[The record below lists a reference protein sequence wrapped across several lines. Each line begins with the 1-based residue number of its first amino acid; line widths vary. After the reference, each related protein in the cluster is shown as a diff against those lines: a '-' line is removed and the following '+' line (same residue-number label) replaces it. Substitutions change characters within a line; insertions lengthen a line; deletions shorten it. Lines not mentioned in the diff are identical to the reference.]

1 MNEWMNEWPPSL
13 FSLPPQNLAA
23 RSLAAASLADDTS
36 SQHSSDQ
43 SDTRTEHSDDD
54 MGDKAPKRSASVKT
68 TKKTVAAKTEVRM
81 TTSLKDLHLIEHI
94 ESAFKHFMKKLNKDA
109 MKP

>member
-1 MNEWMNEWPPSL
+1 MNDRTPSL
-13 FSLPPQNLAA
+13 FLPLQNLAA

-43 SDTRTEHSDDD
+43 SDTRAEHSDDD

-68 TKKTVAAKTEVRM
+68 TKKTVAAKTEVRV
-81 TTSLKDLHLIEHI
+81 TASVKDLHLIERN
-94 ESAFKHFMKKLNKDA
+94 ERNFKYIYFLS
-109 MKP
+109 